1 MLARA
6 MMETARLLH
15 IRSSALAAAVR
26 LVWVCKRRSD
36 RLSHLPLAQSLR
48 LKVLLRYTVAMF
60 GCLTNRRTSNPSPLI
75 SNAQM
80 MRACLLAIATRVLW

>member
-15 IRSSALAAAVR
+15 IRSSAVVAAVR

-36 RLSHLPLAQSLR
+36 LLSHLPLAQS
-48 LKVLLRYTVAMF
+48 Y
-60 GCLTNRRTSNPSPLI
+60 S
-75 SNAQM
+75 
-80 MRACLLAIATRVLW
+80 